1 MREYLGPVIDKNN
14 KNHFCI
20 DNMPMGGYVKVE
32 YLNTIDGDTAYF
44 KVGNAAESVR
54 FYLINTPEV
63 YNNEPYAKFAKE
75 YTKNI
80 LENAKEI
87 YIQSDPNNL
96 LRDNTESRRILA
108 WVFVDGKLL
117 NYVLLRDGLATI
129 KYVLNDNVMYLEEL
143 RKAEQEAKLDKINI
157 YSSTHLE

>member
-1 MREYLGPVIDKNN
+1 MNYDGPVLKIEDNN
-14 KNHFCI
+14 CFCY
-20 DNMPMGGYVKVE
+20 NNTPMGGFIKVE

-44 KVGNAAESVR
+44 KVGSSSESVR

-63 YNNEPYAKFAKE
+63 YNNEPFAKYAKE

-87 YIQSDPNNL
+87 YLQSDPNNL

-108 WVFVDGKLL
+108 WVWVDGRLL
-117 NYVLLRDGLATI
+117 NYVLLKEGLAKI
-129 KYVLNDNVMYLEEL
+129 KYVLNDDVMYLDVL
-143 RKAEQEAKLDKINI
+143 RDAEAYAQENKINI
-157 YSSTHLE
+157 YSSTFVD